1 MPLRLQATEDDV
13 YHLMDLKE
21 QYFIMTA
28 ICSVAEGISA
38 YFFIYQKRCWDLVYL
53 CTALALAIILLL
65 RQAIKISRRIMEAEN
80 CYMALEEDSLAVC
93 QPEKN
98 GKYES
103 CRIFYDEMDKI
114 VEGSRRGI
122 PEFYI
127 VIRKE
132 GKEQKSFFLL
142 DEEEQER
149 DVFCVRSFGFDNQG
163 FMEFYRKLRWIVP
176 GRTRIIGTKT
186 QEVWKLRRPNIGI
199 CTAAGMLLGYGDY
212 EKATFLNGYADHYS
226 VTASWQLEDTK
237 LTDVYK
243 ELMQNYGRKTDK
255 DIKAVVR
262 ITTSD
267 VGVSGAN
274 IFYSL
279 QEPTRNVILGN
290 ALKVTHKNCKGME
303 DFTENIESIFD
314 YYREVLK
321 GVMRL
326 CDIWI
331 EHPANAM
338 AGIMKQAGFGKKLLA
353 ETVEQ
358 FKATT
363 GNEPCSAYEIYCGI
377 CESITIARQEKTNER
392 GLLALEEKIAGC
404 VSKRWHEYDIPGTV
418 KY

>member
-1 MPLRLQATEDDV
+1 
-13 YHLMDLKE
+13 
-21 QYFIMTA
+21 
-28 ICSVAEGISA
+28 
-38 YFFIYQKRCWDLVYL
+38 
-53 CTALALAIILLL
+53 
-65 RQAIKISRRIMEAEN
+65 
-80 CYMALEEDSLAVC
+80 
-93 QPEKN
+93 
-98 GKYES
+98 
-103 CRIFYDEMDKI
+103 
-114 VEGSRRGI
+114 
-122 PEFYI
+122 
-127 VIRKE
+127 
-132 GKEQKSFFLL
+132 
-142 DEEEQER
+142 
-149 DVFCVRSFGFDNQG
+149 
-163 FMEFYRKLRWIVP
+163 
-176 GRTRIIGTKT
+176 
-186 QEVWKLRRPNIGI
+186 
-199 CTAAGMLLGYGDY
+199 
-212 EKATFLNGYADHYS
+212 
-226 VTASWQLEDTK
+226 
-237 LTDVYK
+237 
-243 ELMQNYGRKTDK
+243 MQNYGRKTDK

-326 CDIWI
+326 CDIWN